1 MATPDSLKLDAGRRA
16 WEFTARHPDSS
27 EAGQLA
33 AAELGKLVAATRGV
47 MQEQLTVGAAL
58 GRATDELRALGR
70 PLRDALALIAHFGS
84 VAAMRRRRRDLRIQL
99 RTRPKLPNAFLAEA
113 RSIQRLA
120 LADQTLLLHYGM
132 HRDLLPRLARDLDH
146 FEAALARREM
156 AEEDLRRVRADLTAI
171 GQEMYALIR
180 RLDAVYRPRFAGDP
194 ELLAEW
200 TQARAIQENR
210 GRESVA

>member
-1 MATPDSLKLDAGRRA
+1 MATPVSLKLDAGRRA
-16 WEFTARHPDSS
+16 WEFTARYPDAS

-33 AAELGKLVAATRGV
+33 AAELGRLVTATRLLI
-47 MQEQLTVGAAL
+47 QEQLTVGEAL

-84 VAAMRRRRRDLRIQL
+84 VAALRRRRRDLRVQL

-120 LADQTLLLHYGM
+120 MADEALLVHYGM
-132 HRDLLPRLARDLDH
+132 HRDLISRLARDLDH
-146 FEAALARREM
+146 FEAALARRDM
-156 AEEDLRRVRADLTAI
+156 AEENLRRIRADLTAI
-171 GQEMYALIR
+171 GQEMYVLIR

-200 TQARAIQENR
+200 TQARAIQEHR

>member
-1 MATPDSLKLDAGRRA
+1 MATPDSLRLDAGRRA
-16 WEFTARHPDSS
+16 WEFTVRHPDSS

-47 MQEQLTVGAAL
+47 MQEQLTVGEAL
-58 GRATDELRALGR
+58 GRATEELGALGR

-84 VAAMRRRRRDLRIQL
+84 VAALRRRRRDLRVQL
-99 RTRPKLPNAFLAEA
+99 RTRPRLPHAFVAEA

-120 LADQTLLLHYGM
+120 LADETLLLHYGM
-132 HRDLLPRLARDLDH
+132 SRDLLPRLARDLDR
-146 FEAALARREM
+146 FEAALARRDL
-156 AEEDLRRVRADLTAI
+156 AEEGIRRVRADLTAI
-171 GQEMYALIR
+171 GQEMYVLIR

-194 ELLAEW
+194 ELLAVW
-200 TQARAIQENR
+200 TQARAIQEHR